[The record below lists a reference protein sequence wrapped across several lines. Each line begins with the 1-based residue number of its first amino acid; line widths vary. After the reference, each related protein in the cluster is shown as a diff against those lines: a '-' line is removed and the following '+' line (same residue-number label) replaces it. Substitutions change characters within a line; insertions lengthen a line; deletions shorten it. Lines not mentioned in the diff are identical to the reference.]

1 MNLLKNKR
9 RGLFIWLPVGLI
21 LLSIVGFKS
30 VDFKTSKSLD
40 IFFSFFRE
48 LSIFYVDK
56 TDPEKLIHI
65 GIDAILES
73 LDPYNE
79 LITEANIEAR
89 EFQTTGEYG
98 GMGALIR
105 HSTNFPLI
113 AEVYEGSPAHK
124 AGLMAGDIIHW
135 INGVY
140 VKETAVDKVS
150 KMLKGAPNSD
160 LKITIMRLGQPDSLS
175 FEFKREKIHIPS
187 VPYYG
192 MISDEIG
199 YIRLANFTN
208 NSDKEVEKALKEIK
222 ANKSAKGLILDLRGN
237 PGGLLF
243 EAVKILNLFV
253 EKNQLVV
260 YTQGQIKEFDQEY
273 KTPSKPIDT
282 EIPLIILVDRIS
294 ASASEIVAGAL
305 QDLDRAVIVGER
317 TFGKGLVQATRPLP
331 YNTQFKVT
339 TAKYYIPSGRCIQ
352 AVDYTQRNEDGSISF
367 IPDSLI
373 SEFKTQNGRTVYD
386 GGGITPDIANQ
397 KSTYSR
403 IASILYA
410 NNIYFDYAT
419 QFRANNSSIESPS
432 IFSLSDAEYEDFVS
446 YLSTVDF
453 EYQSQTEL
461 LVNELASTAKQEK
474 YYDLTH
480 ELIDSLASLIKENPL
495 KDLQFFRSEIQ
506 SLLEDEIVSRYYYQS
521 GKVRHN
527 IKNDD
532 LIPLSIEILN
542 DKSKYINILSKSS
555 EIFAKDSLQ
564 ANHTNNKSISW
575 GYHQASSS
583 NSQAVNK
590 KVLLPS

>member
-1 MNLLKNKR
+1 
-9 RGLFIWLPVGLI
+9 
-21 LLSIVGFKS
+21 
-30 VDFKTSKSLD
+30 
-40 IFFSFFRE
+40 
-48 LSIFYVDK
+48 
-56 TDPEKLIHI
+56 
-65 GIDAILES
+65 
-73 LDPYNE
+73 
-79 LITEANIEAR
+79 
-89 EFQTTGEYG
+89 
-98 GMGALIR
+98 
-105 HSTNFPLI
+105 
-113 AEVYEGSPAHK
+113 
-124 AGLMAGDIIHW
+124 
-135 INGVY
+135 
-140 VKETAVDKVS
+140 
-150 KMLKGAPNSD
+150 
-160 LKITIMRLGQPDSLS
+160 
-175 FEFKREKIHIPS
+175 
-187 VPYYG
+187 
-192 MISDEIG
+192 
-199 YIRLANFTN
+199 
-208 NSDKEVEKALKEIK
+208 
-222 ANKSAKGLILDLRGN
+222 
-237 PGGLLF
+237 
-243 EAVKILNLFV
+243 
-253 EKNQLVV
+253 
-260 YTQGQIKEFDQEY
+260 
-273 KTPSKPIDT
+273 
-282 EIPLIILVDRIS
+282 
-294 ASASEIVAGAL
+294 
-305 QDLDRAVIVGER
+305 
-317 TFGKGLVQATRPLP
+317 VQATRPLP